1 VADAF
6 EPPASPSTSRGAAA
20 PGGALPAGI
29 RLERLRLEH
38 ADALLAFEVE
48 NRAYFARFVSDRGDA
63 FFAEFD
69 ERLATLLG
77 YQADGTDHPHVLVT
91 DSGEVVGRVNLIEV
105 QNGSAE
111 LGYRI
116 AEKAAG
122 QGLATAAVREVCAL
136 AAGEYGLKEL
146 RAGTNLTNVAS
157 QKVLERT
164 GFVQVGQH
172 EYGGRPGI
180 EYVLALTV

>member
-1 VADAF
+1 MPEGTGPVA
-6 EPPASPSTSRGAAA
+6 SGR
-20 PGGALPAGI
+20 LPVGI
-29 RLERLRLEH
+29 RLERLRAEH

-48 NRAYFARFVSDRGDA
+48 NRAYFAGFISDRGDA
-63 FFAEFD
+63 FFAEFG
-69 ERLATLLG
+69 ERLAVLLG
-77 YQADGTDHPHVLVT
+77 YQAEGTDHPHVLVT
-91 DSGEVVGRVNLIEV
+91 ESGEVVGRVNLV
-105 QNGSAE
+105 DVTDGSAE

-157 QKVLERT
+157 LKVLERT
-164 GFVQVGQH
+164 GFVPVGER

-180 EYVLALTV
+180 EYVLALGV